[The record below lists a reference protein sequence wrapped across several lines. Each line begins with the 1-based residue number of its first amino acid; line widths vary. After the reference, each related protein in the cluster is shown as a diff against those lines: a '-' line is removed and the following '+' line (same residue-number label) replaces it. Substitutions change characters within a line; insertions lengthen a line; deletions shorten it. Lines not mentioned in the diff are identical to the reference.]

1 MGKIT
6 GYAGRSLRFKGTV
19 VGLSALTGYTAVA
32 KLSFRDELVS
42 GVISDLEITFTV
54 AAADMKSV
62 LAKDYDYEVIIYK
75 IGTEYTIDK
84 GTVEIKPSLVLNP
97 AE

>member
-1 MGKIT
+1 MADIT

-19 VGLSALTGYTAVA
+19 IGLSALTGYTAVA
-32 KLSFRDELVS
+32 KLSFRNELVS
-42 GVISDLEITFTV
+42 GVISGLEITFTV

-62 LAKDYDYEVIIYK
+62 SAGNYDYEVIIHK
-75 IGTEYTIDK
+75 TGTEYTIDK